1 MRRVGWNNKSHHHKK
16 GGFYEIV
23 CPVCK
28 SLNRFVIE
36 PNELPMFK
44 SEYGKRLLA
53 TPYYLAKKLDVMTID
68 ECPAFRH
75 AGNLLK
81 EGD

>member
-1 MRRVGWNNKSHHHKK
+1 MRRVGWNNKSHPHKK

-28 SLNRFVIE
+28 ALNRFVIE
-36 PNELPMFK
+36 PNEISMFK

-53 TPYYLAKKLDVMTID
+53 TPYYLAKKCEI
-68 ECPAFRH
+68 
-75 AGNLLK
+75 K
-81 EGD
+81 S